1 MKGNRLMG
9 MILTAAATTA
19 FVACASTPQ
28 YDTASAAGN
37 LSLLDA
43 PPVTLSADE
52 LTMLSRMTDANILG
66 HVAMADSVEVVMA
79 EFAEKRTMSDDILAY
94 ARRMDTDHSTHL
106 LKTRDLAGTTNVGI
120 HTIVGEMKAS
130 HMGEM
135 VDSIGPQ
142 KSEVNFSRNY
152 VLSQVQMHRHM
163 LAELNELA
171 AVAKNAAVRDH
182 ITATIPVVQG
192 HLNDAIALARKYDYA
207 SKKSLMKN

>member
-1 MKGNRLMG
+1 MMGNRVMG
-9 MILTAAATTA
+9 MVVTAAAA
-19 FVACASTPQ
+19 FGLAACASTPR
-28 YDTASAAGN
+28 YDASTAAGTV
-37 LSLLDA
+37 SLEA
-43 PPVTLSADE
+43 PPAALNAAE
-52 LTMLSRMTDANILG
+52 LDMLHRMTDANILG
-66 HVAMADSVEVVMA
+66 HVAMADSVEAVMA

-106 LKTRDLAGTTNVGI
+106 VKTRDLATTTNVGI

-163 LAELNELA
+163 LAELNELQ

-182 ITATIPVVQG
+182 LTATIPVVQE
-192 HLNDAIALARKYDYA
+192 HLNAAVALARKYDFA
-207 SKKSLMKN
+207 SKKALMK